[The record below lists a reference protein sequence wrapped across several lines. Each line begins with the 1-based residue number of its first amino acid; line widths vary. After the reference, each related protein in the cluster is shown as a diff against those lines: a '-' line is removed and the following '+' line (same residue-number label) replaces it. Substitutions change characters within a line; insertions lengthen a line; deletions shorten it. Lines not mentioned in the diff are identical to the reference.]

1 MWLLLAALSSG
12 CARHDG
18 VAAASPPAQ
27 PPREAPPAAS
37 KATHVQVAMQHVR
50 LHVADGIVLDVA
62 SLRGEMISRT
72 NGPPVFDDGRSY
84 VMQIS
89 SAVVSMDMSSLQTLL
104 NRFAFGYEGAPL
116 KNVRVRNDGG
126 RLEMKGT
133 LHKGIDVPF
142 STKASLSATPDGRMR
157 LHVDSMKAVG
167 IPAKGLLGL
176 FGLELD
182 DVVKLRQSRGIEVQ
196 ENDIVI
202 DPGEILPPPEMRGKL
217 TRIEL
222 QGDRLSQIFGD
233 ASGKHL
239 PRLSP
244 PDPSARN
251 YIYFGGGDIRFGK
264 LTMHGADLQLI
275 DSDPRDPFEFSPP
288 EYNKQL
294 VAGYSKN
301 TPSHGLKTYM
311 PDIDDV
317 GRKPSARTTPAGR
330 PSR

>member
-1 MWLLLAALSSG
+1 M
-12 CARHDG
+12 
-18 VAAASPPAQ
+18 Q
-27 PPREAPPAAS
+27 I
-37 KATHVQVAMQHVR
+37 AMQHVR

-72 NGPPVFDDGRSY
+72 NAPPVFDDARSY

-89 SAVVSMDMSSLQTLL
+89 DATVSMDMASLQTLL
-104 NRFAFGYEGAPL
+104 NRFALGYDGAPL
-116 KNVRVRNDGG
+116 KNVRVTNDGG

-133 LHKGIDVPF
+133 LHKGVDVPF
-142 STKASLSATPDGRMR
+142 SAKATLSATPDGRMQ
-157 LHVDSMKAVG
+157 LHVDSMKAIG

-182 DVVKLRQSRGIEVQ
+182 DLVKLKNSRGIEVQ

-202 DPGEILPPPEMRGKL
+202 DPGEILPPPEMRGRIV
-217 TRIEL
+217 RIEL
-222 QGDRLSQIFGD
+222 RGDRLSQTFGNPG
-233 ASGKHL
+233 GK
-239 PRLSP
+239 PAARLTP
-244 PDPSARN
+244 PDPSQRN
-251 YIYFGGGDIRFGK
+251 YIYFSGGDIRFGK

-301 TPSHGLKTYM
+301 TPSHGLKTFM

-317 GRKPSARTTPAGR
+317 GRKQAVRTAAPRQAARH
-330 PSR
+330 